1 MIHSIHYQTRLISNF
16 SEDIYCTTVHNI
28 KKQDEHTTRSI
39 REDDIEIQ
47 YTVVIKKQTQ
57 RARSTQSTSDKPT
70 TKGHR
75 QRTTRQKTTT
85 IYHIISYA
93 RQNIMD
99 PPKKYCKVNGIMKLN
114 PEYKK
119 YKEAQA
125 KQAAASGGSS
135 VPIVVATTVL
145 NSAEAL
151 PVISSMDDYMT
162 LNDNIDGP
170 DIPLA
175 ESTNATIEML
185 QEPEIA
191 AEAGLQ
197 TDDMIDQLGDLL
209 EKYEIPIGLTNK
221 LMMLSEYQS
230 LEFIVDD
237 SGSMRLDT
245 DTINKLTRKP
255 MSRWNEAHIRIKEMI
270 EIISYV
276 PFEQIGI
283 EFLNRKDRISLKR
296 NGRTPKVFMKNSFEQ
311 IDSCFKKG
319 PSGTTPALE
328 KLQESFLRGQ
338 GANIARYFFG
348 DGKPNGGM
356 QAINEI
362 VNILKKRSNPEQN
375 PMTFLSCTD
384 DDDAVEWMKDAEE
397 VRFLMLLMFCYCCFI
412 VALLL
417 YCLLF
422 AV

>member
-1 MIHSIHYQTRLISNF
+1 
-16 SEDIYCTTVHNI
+16 
-28 KKQDEHTTRSI
+28 
-39 REDDIEIQ
+39 
-47 YTVVIKKQTQ
+47 
-57 RARSTQSTSDKPT
+57 
-70 TKGHR
+70 
-75 QRTTRQKTTT
+75 
-85 IYHIISYA
+85 
-93 RQNIMD
+93 MD

-125 KQAAASGGSS
+125 KQAAASGGSA

-197 TDDMIDQLGDLL
+197 TDDMIDQLGELL

-362 VNILKKRSNPEQN
+362 VNILKKRPYPEQN

-417 YCLLF
+417 YCLLVCLF
-422 AV
+422 ESGCRHSPSSVKKWRKDRPSYYGRPTYLPTYLPLLDGRTYIHCIVSAKKQTKKEGNHKTN

>member
-1 MIHSIHYQTRLISNF
+1 LRYS
-16 SEDIYCTTVHNI
+16 
-28 KKQDEHTTRSI
+28 
-39 REDDIEIQ
+39 
-47 YTVVIKKQTQ
+47 TVVIKKQTQ

-75 QRTTRQKTTT
+75 QRTTRQNTAT

-125 KQAAASGGSS
+125 KQAAASGSS
-135 VPIVVATTVL
+135 AVPIVVATTVL

-197 TDDMIDQLGDLL
+197 TDDMIDQLGELL

-397 VRFLMLLMFCYCCFI
+397 VRF
-412 VALLL
+412 
-417 YCLLF
+417 
-422 AV
+422 

>member
-1 MIHSIHYQTRLISNF
+1 
-16 SEDIYCTTVHNI
+16 
-28 KKQDEHTTRSI
+28 
-39 REDDIEIQ
+39 
-47 YTVVIKKQTQ
+47 
-57 RARSTQSTSDKPT
+57 
-70 TKGHR
+70 
-75 QRTTRQKTTT
+75 
-85 IYHIISYA
+85 
-93 RQNIMD
+93 MD

-119 YKEAQA
+119 FKDAQA
-125 KQAAASGGSS
+125 AGAAPGS
-135 VPIVVATTVL
+135 VPVAAATTVL

-151 PVISSMDDYMT
+151 PVISSMDDYMK
-162 LNDNIDGP
+162 LNEDIGGKE
-170 DIPLA
+170 IPLA

-197 TDDMIDQLGDLL
+197 TDDMIDQLGEIL

-245 DTINKLTRKP
+245 DTIDKVTKRP
-255 MSRWNEAHIRIKEMI
+255 ISRWMEAHARIKEMI

-296 NGRTPKVFMKNSFEQ
+296 NGRTPQAFMKDSFQQ
-311 IDSCFKKG
+311 IDSCFLNKG

-338 GANIARYFFG
+338 GTNIARYFFG
-348 DGKPNGGM
+348 DGTPNGGIV
-356 QAINEI
+356 AINEI
-362 VNILKKRSNPEQN
+362 VNILKNRPNPQQN

-384 DDDAVEWMKDAEE
+384 DDAAVEWMKDAEE
-397 VRFLMLLMFCYCCFI
+397 VR
-412 VALLL
+412 VN
-417 YCLLF
+417 
-422 AV
+422 